1 MTLIYEF
8 SIKLITASTYHGPHA
23 FNIQNGVHGLQFSG
37 MQKSTFF
44 CICAYITTETQ
55 CGYMDIGNSE
65 RRKLIFFLAYN
76 HGW

>member
-1 MTLIYEF
+1 M
-8 SIKLITASTYHGPHA
+8 ASTCHGPHT

-44 CICAYITTETQ
+44 CICAYITTETE

-65 RRKLIFFLAYN
+65 RRKLIFFLPKYQSRLVSCYFPRVPT
-76 HGW
+76 